1 MFAEDKL
8 FSNED
13 TDVTRLSP
21 DTMRRVMIYKQAKVK
36 SREDPKIY
44 LSV

>member
-13 TDVTRLSP
+13 TGMTRLSP
-21 DTMRRVMIYKQAKVK
+21 DTMSRMMIYRLQAKVK
-36 SREDPKIY
+36 SREKKT
-44 LSV
+44 LS